1 MNFGK
6 VIIRNDNDFVINVTD
21 TDCGYNVVPK
31 SVDPFNKYNI
41 EDVRQ
46 YVIDYPDMVII
57 ENKDKDILKSELNG
71 LQAYLNA
78 SDYVSIHYGELLT
91 QESKAIFLDKVSS
104 TFNISNMNILIKR
117 EEARDR
123 INELRILIGD

>member
-46 YVIDYPDMVII
+46 YVIDYPEMVII

-71 LQAYLNA
+71 LQAYLNS
-78 SDYVSIHYGELLT
+78 SDYIGTHYGEILT
-91 QESKAIFLDKVSS
+91 QESKATFLDNIST
-104 TFNISNMNILIKR
+104 TFNMSNMNILIKR

-123 INELRILIGD
+123 IDELRTLLI

>member
-57 ENKDKDILKSELNG
+57 IPEPI
-71 LQAYLNA
+71 
-78 SDYVSIHYGELLT
+78 I
-91 QESKAIFLDKVSS
+91 
-104 TFNISNMNILIKR
+104 
-117 EEARDR
+117 EE
-123 INELRILIGD
+123 